1 MIGEDVLYLSVTEL
15 SLRIRARKLSPVEL
29 AEASLDRIARLSPR
43 FNAFE
48 TVTGDHA
55 LMLAHLAAGE
65 IQRGRWRGPLHGMP
79 WGAKDLLATAGI
91 RTTWGAVPLKEQVF
105 DSDATVVSRLR
116 EAGAV
121 LLGKC
126 AMIEFAGGLGYRF
139 ANASV
144 SGPGR
149 NPWDTRRWTGG
160 SSSGSGAAVA
170 AGLVAFALGTETW
183 GSILCPSAFCG
194 VTGLR
199 PTYGRVSR
207 AGAMVCSWSFD
218 KVGPLARSAADCRL
232 VLKAIAGADPA
243 DPSSSDE
250 PVDLKPRRLDLARL
264 KAALV
269 PLDFSVKGA
278 EPEVKAAFDA
288 AVAELRGAG
297 LVLEEAKLPEMPAS
311 ELAGIII
318 TDEALSAFERFY
330 QDGSVR
336 QLRDAYAPYQ
346 PEINAAVTGADL
358 VKAWRIR
365 RALQQKMAEFF
376 AAYDVIVTPNFL
388 SVAPRIED
396 DLYQSLPYADPVGAV
411 GNACGLPAIAL
422 PCGFG
427 KDHMPV
433 GFQIVGPPFSEGLLL
448 DLGELYQQRTRWHL
462 ERPPLSARE
471 AAGAAPAR

>member
-1 MIGEDVLYLSVTEL
+1 LS
-15 SLRIRARKLSPVEL
+15 SRIRARKLSPVEL
-29 AEASLDRIARLSPR
+29 AEACLDRIARHSPR
-43 FNAFE
+43 LNAFE
-48 TVTGDHA
+48 TVTADQA
-55 LMLAHLAAGE
+55 LMLARLAEGE
-65 IQRGRWRGPLHGMP
+65 IQRGRWRGPLHGVP

-243 DPSSSDE
+243 DPTSSDE
-250 PVDLKPRRLDLARL
+250 PVDLKPRRLDPARL
-264 KAALV
+264 RAALV

-336 QLRDAYAPYQ
+336 QLRDVYAPYQ

-376 AAYDVIVTPNFL
+376 AAYDVIVTPNFM

-462 ERPPLSARE
+462 ARPALSARE

>member
-1 MIGEDVLYLSVTEL
+1 MIGEDILYLSVTGL
-15 SLRIRARKLSPVEL
+15 SSRIRARKLSPVEL
-29 AEASLDRIARLSPR
+29 AEAYLDRIARLSPR
-43 FNAFE
+43 LNAFE
-48 TVTGDHA
+48 TVTGDQA
-55 LMLAHLAAGE
+55 LMLARLAEGE
-65 IQRGRWRGPLHGMP
+65 IQRGRWRGPLHGVP
-79 WGAKDLLATAGI
+79 WGAKDLLATAGL

-105 DSDATVVSRLR
+105 DSDATVVGRLR

-207 AGAMVCSWSFD
+207 AGAMVCSWSSD

-250 PVDLKPRRLDLARL
+250 PVDLKPRRLEPARL
-264 KAALV
+264 RAALV

-288 AVAELRGAG
+288 AVAELRAAG

-365 RALQQKMAEFF
+365 HALQQRMADFF

-427 KDHMPV
+427 KDHLPV

-448 DLGELYQQRTRWHL
+448 DLGELYQKRTAWHL
-462 ERPPLSARE
+462 ERPAL
-471 AAGAAPAR
+471 AADKGGMSR